1 MARHEAMCPYCGEMI
16 NEKATV
22 CKYCGR
28 MLRCDCDVHD
38 SGGDGWAPAAHSE
51 DKRTGRSAEQ
61 ARRRN
66 RGKLWGCLI
75 VAILLTVG
83 FIGLASAL
91 IFGFI
96 NNHSGDFDEFW
107 SELVDDGEIDADD
120 LDIFDTETA
129 SMDDPVAD
137 LVQRYVGAFSE
148 NDHDEMAQLYVP
160 EIRGFYEENTDEML
174 AALDSWFDQYGKEVD
189 RFVPIG
195 QDEMDVDDL
204 SDAADA
210 LGITFDRAAD
220 AQAEVLFKDGDSFY
234 LDLIVVEMDGA
245 WYLYSAF

>member
-38 SGGDGWAPAAHSE
+38 SGSDGWAPAARTE
-51 DKRTGRSAEQ
+51 DKRTGRPAEQ

-75 VAILLTVG
+75 TAILLTIG
-83 FIGLASAL
+83 FIGLVSAL

-96 NNHSGDFDEFW
+96 NNHSEDFDEFW
-107 SELVDDGEIDADD
+107 SELVDGDIDE
-120 LDIFDTETA
+120 LDIFDTDTVSLDE
-129 SMDDPVAD
+129 PVTD

-148 NDHDEMAQLYVP
+148 NDHEAMAGLYVP
-160 EIRGFYEENTDEML
+160 AIRDYYEGETDQML
-174 AALDSWFDQYGKEVD
+174 ADLDDWFDQYGKEAD

-204 SDAADA
+204 SEAADA
-210 LGITFDRAAD
+210 LGVTFDRAAD
-220 AQAEVLFKDGDSFY
+220 AQVEVLFKDGDSFY
-234 LDLIVVEMDGA
+234 LDLIVVEMDGS